1 MELRELRHRLLQY
14 RTCINDTVR
23 YDDAII
29 MRTQTTLTVD
39 TPRASYVYRAVSYAR
54 CVERVMALFEAGDE
68 SGAAR
73 VIQHSGR
80 LQLALFDLET
90 AGA

>member
-1 MELRELRHRLLQY
+1 MELRELRHRLQY

-23 YDDAII
+23 YGDAIL

-39 TPRASYVYRAVSYAR
+39 TPTASYVYRAASYMR
-54 CVERVMALFEAGDE
+54 CVERVMRLFEAGDE
-68 SGAAR
+68 SGAWK
-73 VIQHSGR
+73 VVHHSGG

-90 AGA
+90 AGV

>member
-1 MELRELRHRLLQY
+1 MELRELRHCLCY

-23 YDDAII
+23 FGDALI

-39 TPRASYVYRAVSYAR
+39 TPTASYVYRAACYAR
-54 CVERVMALFEAGDE
+54 CVERVMRLFESGDE

-73 VIQHSGR
+73 IVRCNARQME
-80 LQLALFDLET
+80 LFDLVT
-90 AGA
+90 VNA